1 MRLVGLMNLWEAS
14 CAVGMTCRVGL
25 RCGTGGVA
33 MMGVRFVAVVTMAVR
48 RIVFLIVA
56 LSVLWCWIWGRVYG
70 YFETAML
77 ICKMEMLPFEVRI
90 GGEWAMYFFSQQT
103 SILA

>member
-1 MRLVGLMNLWEAS
+1 
-14 CAVGMTCRVGL
+14 
-25 RCGTGGVA
+25 
-33 MMGVRFVAVVTMAVR
+33 MGVRFVAVVTMAVR

>member
-14 CAVGMTCRVGL
+14 CAVGITCRVGL

-33 MMGVRFVAVVTMAVR
+33 MVGVRFVAVVTMAVR
-48 RIVFLIVA
+48 RTGFLNVVFP
-56 LSVLWCWIWGRVYG
+56 VLRCWIWGRVYG

-77 ICKMEMLPFEVRI
+77 FCKMEMLPFEVRI
-90 GGEWAMYFFSQQT
+90 GGKWVMYFFSQQT
-103 SILA
+103 SMLA